1 MQHKE
6 NNFQEVRCERV
17 FESMRLCCIK
27 FKPQSLVCSGYDLEP
42 RQFAPD
48 TEKLDKSKLTF
59 TVLGLGI
66 FFSKPLYDIFLRPR
80 EPFDYSEPPTT
91 FTKRQSKVLNP
102 EA

>member
-1 MQHKE
+1 MGAKLRALE

-48 TEKLDKSKLTF
+48 TEKLDKSKE
-59 TVLGLGI
+59 GH
-66 FFSKPLYDIFLRPR
+66 
-80 EPFDYSEPPTT
+80 
-91 FTKRQSKVLNP
+91 